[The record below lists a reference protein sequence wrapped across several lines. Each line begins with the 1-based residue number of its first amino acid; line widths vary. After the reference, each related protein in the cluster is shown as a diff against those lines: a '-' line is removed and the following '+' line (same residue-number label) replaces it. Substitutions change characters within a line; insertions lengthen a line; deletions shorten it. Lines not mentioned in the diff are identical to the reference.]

1 MSSHFHDLEM
11 QARALPVKEK
21 AALARLLIEELDMT
35 VDDDADQ
42 LWIHEAQRRYDAY
55 EKGELEARP
64 GDEANEVLSCALR
77 VCRL

>member
-35 VDDDADQ
+35 VDADAEQ
-42 LWIHEAQRRYDAY
+42 LWVDEAQRRYDAY
-55 EKGELEARP
+55 QGGELEARP
-64 GDEANEVLSCALR
+64 GDEVMARARNHLK
-77 VCRL
+77 